1 MLYQYCRNSDM
12 SEYKTSRL
20 GKHHFYRD
28 TIIPERMIFCAEQK
42 STTVTS
48 YTIMLYYMIRIM
60 YILLPY
66 DDCRKGDV
74 MKRAE
79 IRKYF
84 TEYVKRENLQDGK

>member
-1 MLYQYCRNSDM
+1 MLRSGC
-12 SEYKTSRL
+12 TISRD
-20 GKHHFYRD
+20 K
-28 TIIPERMIFCAEQK
+28 IIAERMIFCAEQK

-79 IRKYF
+79 IRKCF